1 MSGRRKSK
9 RETRTPATP
18 SGPPVGMS
26 PPPPSMPAV
35 HPRSRRHEVETTEE
49 VVARIVGMIVRS
61 NLTLE
66 QARKIAMMAAARA
79 SAPPQEITKA
89 VHVMAV
95 LDSATI
101 TRDEAKLIGI
111 RAIRRAKHIEDR
123 ARIFGG
129 PSE

>member
-1 MSGRRKSK
+1 MSSGRKAPVINPRIGPK
-9 RETRTPATP
+9 PA
-18 SGPPVGMS
+18 
-26 PPPPSMPAV
+26 PPPAP
-35 HPRSRRHEVETTEE
+35 PRARPRLHEFEYSDEE
-49 VVARIVGMIVRS
+49 VADRIVSMIVRAR
-61 NLTLE
+61 LTIE
-66 QARKIAMMAAARA
+66 QARRIAMMAAARA

-111 RAIRRAKHIEDR
+111 RAILRAKYIEDR

>member
-1 MSGRRKSK
+1 
-9 RETRTPATP
+9 
-18 SGPPVGMS
+18 
-26 PPPPSMPAV
+26 
-35 HPRSRRHEVETTEE
+35 
-49 VVARIVGMIVRS
+49 MIVRS

-111 RAIRRAKHIEDR
+111 RAIRRAKYIEDR

>member
-1 MSGRRKSK
+1 MSGRKAP
-9 RETRTPATP
+9 TPNP
-18 SGPPVGMS
+18 RIGPKPA
-26 PPPPSMPAV
+26 PPPAPPGAR
-35 HPRSRRHEVETTEE
+35 PRRHEFEYSDEE
-49 VVARIVGMIVRS
+49 VADRIVSMIVRAR
-61 NLTLE
+61 LTIE
-66 QARKIAMMAAARA
+66 QARRIAMMAAARA

-111 RAIRRAKHIEDR
+111 RAIRRAKFIEDKE
-123 ARIFGG
+123 RIFGG